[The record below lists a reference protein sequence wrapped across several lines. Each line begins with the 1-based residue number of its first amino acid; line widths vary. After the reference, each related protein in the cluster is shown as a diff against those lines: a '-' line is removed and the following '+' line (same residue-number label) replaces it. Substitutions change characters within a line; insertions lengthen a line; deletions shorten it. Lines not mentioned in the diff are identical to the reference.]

1 MAESHKVAIEPG
13 QELGPSDWLD
23 IAQARIDAFAEVT
36 EDRQSI
42 HIDPAA
48 AATSPFGTTV
58 AHGFLTLSLLVHFWN
73 DVAPAYDGVTINYGL
88 NKVRFPAP
96 VPSGSRIRASFRVE
110 SVESVSGGSQAV
122 LAATVEREGG
132 DRPVCAAELVLRF
145 V

>member
-1 MAESHKVAIEPG
+1 MIEAG
-13 QELGPSDWLD
+13 QEYGPSDWLD
-23 IAQARIDAFAEVT
+23 IAQARIDSFAEVT

-42 HIDPAA
+42 HIDPADA
-48 AATSPFGTTV
+48 AASPFGTTV

-73 DVAPAYDGVTINYGL
+73 DVAPPYDGVTINYGL

-96 VPSGSRIRASFRVE
+96 VSSGSRIRASFRVE
-110 SVESVSGGSQAV
+110 SVEEVSGGSQAV

-145 V
+145 L

>member
-1 MAESHKVAIEPG
+1 MGAGVIEAG
-13 QELGPSDWLD
+13 QEFGPSDWLD
-23 IAQARIDAFAEVT
+23 VAQPRIDAFAEAT

-48 AATSPFGTTV
+48 AAAGPFGTTV
-58 AHGFLTLSLLVHFWN
+58 AHGFLTLSLIVHFWN
-73 DVAPAYDGVTINYGL
+73 DVAPPYDGVTINYGL

-96 VPSGSRIRASFRVE
+96 VPSGSRIRARFRVE
-110 SVESVSGGSQAV
+110 SVEQLNGASQAT

>member
-1 MAESHKVAIEPG
+1 MGIVIEAG
-13 QELGPSDWLD
+13 QEYGPSDWLD

-48 AATSPFGTTV
+48 AAASPFGTTV

-110 SVESVSGGSQAV
+110 SVEEVSGGSQAV